1 MIVDFAVVGVL
12 LVVVWR
18 LIGWAAHRFELL
30 VEHAD
35 SFGSPNRQ
43 EREDRRRRA
52 RLRALLPWAAPWI
65 FWAPMLAV
73 VESPGAIA
81 GLLVAGLAAGVA
93 GALAASSWRVV
104 PGLLLA
110 AVGSLLQVALLVLLA
125 GLATDARL
133 DTETLAQRETVV
145 TVRRLGRAWWEW
157 SEAARAGAPVTTR
170 DMDAALLLADRALGW
185 PAIRGLATGP
195 RLVDPNAYP
204 ELDPR
209 HLERLLSPAF
219 LPRVPLVDGWG
230 QPLEV
235 RGWLEPRDPS
245 LPRFLVRSAGADG
258 RFEDVYRS
266 GAFPAERAEQ
276 DIVWADGVLLRQP
289 ETAMSPE

>member
-1 MIVDFAVVGVL
+1 MIIDIAVVGLL
-12 LVVVWR
+12 LVAVWR
-18 LIGWAAHRFELL
+18 LIGWAAHRLEVL
-30 VEHAD
+30 VDHED
-35 SFGSPNRQ
+35 PFVSPNRQ

-52 RLRALLPWAAPWI
+52 RLRALLPWAAPWV
-65 FWAPMLAV
+65 FWAPMLAA

-81 GLLVAGLAAGVA
+81 GLLVGGLAAGVA

-110 AVGSLLQVALLVLLA
+110 AFGSLLQAALLVLLG
-125 GLATDARL
+125 GLAADARL

-157 SEAARAGAPVTTR
+157 SETALAGAPVTTR
-170 DMDAALLLADRALGW
+170 DTDAALLLADRALGW
-185 PAIRGLATGP
+185 PAIRGLAAGP
-195 RLVDPNAYP
+195 RLVDADAYP
-204 ELDPR
+204 QLDPSD
-209 HLERLLSPAF
+209 LEGLLSPAF
-219 LPRVPLVDGWG
+219 LPHVPLVDGWG
-230 QPLEV
+230 QPLDV

-258 RFEDVYRS
+258 RFDDVYRS

-276 DIVWADGVLLRQP
+276 DIVWVDGLLLRQP
-289 ETAMSPE
+289 ELATSSE